1 MERVCRIDV
10 NHAHEGEQLRDE
22 HEALKKPVADSRR
35 EKDAPLQWTATESQT
50 SKKKDILKF
59 LKS

>member
-1 MERVCRIDV
+1 V